1 MNPASALVTASTQL
15 LEDLAGGRRPLS
27 SVSGSLADLAAQLG
41 VQQVMVAIDDTAH
54 GRQVFSSG
62 RTLLGDHGELL
73 VGPPR
78 AVTDPPSRLDDAL
91 ARLIVASVAAAFERA
106 RSAAP
111 SDGGTAALVVQ
122 PATAND
128 LLTRLRAATDR
139 STRYGWGFTLVVLL
153 LDRAD
158 DHSTRQIEAHL
169 RASDTLVEIGP
180 RQYGILLPAAGGD
193 EVPRLLARV
202 GRDGAV
208 STFCYGLAACPGDG
222 SEPGALLALATAR
235 LPATGLGRRRRC
247 GSRRPARAD
256 PAQVHALEDPW
267 FRVDRGVQRADAPPL
282 RTGPTRGHAGAPQ
295 GARRCSPRTARPPTA
310 GRDRV
315 LRALRHG

>member
-1 MNPASALVTASTQL
+1 VLNPASALVTASTEL

-27 SVSGSLADLAAQLG
+27 SVSGSLAELAVQLG
-41 VQQVMVAIDDTAH
+41 VRQVMVAIDDTEH

-73 VGPPR
+73 IGPPR
-78 AVTDPPSRLDDAL
+78 AVTDPPSPLDNAL

-111 SDGGTAALVVQ
+111 REASTAVV
-122 PATAND
+122 PNGATGNE

-139 STRYGWGFTLVVLL
+139 STRYGWGFTLVVLQ
-153 LDRAD
+153 LDRGD
-158 DHSTRQIEAHL
+158 DRSSHQIEVHL
-169 RASDTLVEIGP
+169 RAGDTLVAIGP
-180 RQYGILLPAAGGD
+180 REYGILLPAAGDD

-222 SEPGALLALATAR
+222 SDPDALLALATAR
-235 LPATGLGRRRRC
+235 LRDAKELRAEDGRAN
-247 GSRRPARAD
+247 GSDAD
-256 PAQVHALEDPW
+256 EPPQIHALE
-267 FRVDRGVQRADAPPL
+267 GPL
-282 RTGPTRGHAGAPQ
+282 
-295 GARRCSPRTARPPTA
+295 
-310 GRDRV
+310 V
-315 LRALRHG
+315 